1 MDTSELFSRQV
12 TFDCL
17 IGYIGDMA
25 DLDNRYRFR
34 IKKAKMIIG
43 GVVNGLKSLIKKEGG
58 YYFAEDLKE
67 IIESSGYNISALS
80 ELQFKELI
88 TKFTGALHTLDELE
102 ENPKE
107 AYRKKEEL
115 SGLEKICNLMGDI
128 YRLKQMHSPV
138 QQE

>member
-1 MDTSELFSRQV
+1 MDAHELFSRQV

-17 IGYIGDMA
+17 IGYIGDKA

-34 IKKAKMIIG
+34 IKKSKMIIDE
-43 GVVNGLKSLIKKEGG
+43 VVNGLRSLIKKEGR

-67 IIESSGYNISALS
+67 IIELSGYDTSAFS
-80 ELQFKELI
+80 EPQVKELI
-88 TKFTGALHTLDELE
+88 AKFTGAIHTLNELE

-115 SGLEKICNLMGDI
+115 SSLEKVCNLMGDI

-138 QQE
+138 QSE